1 MTDTDTAPRLAT
13 PLALVALGGVLG
25 SLARYGLVTAAPHLV
40 TTLAINVVGSFLLGA
55 LVARRDPAHWSRP
68 LLGTG
73 FLGGFTTM
81 SAVAVQVV
89 ASSAGAAVLYLTAT
103 LVLGVAAAAAG
114 LRT

>member
-1 MTDTDTAPRLAT
+1 MTAPPRLAV

-25 SLARYGLVTAAPHLV
+25 SLARYGLMEAAPHLA
-40 TTLAINVVGSFLLGA
+40 TTLAVNVAGSFLLGV
-55 LVARRDPAHWSRP
+55 LVARRPPAHWTRP

-89 ASSAGAAVLYLTAT
+89 TSTAAAGALYLAAT